1 MRKLN
6 KKLLSASLVLAPLA
20 TLPIIAVACK
30 NNSNSNNSGY
40 QKSLIKK
47 QLTQN
52 QVMLDLTSGILNQI
66 YNEDVSKYAT
76 SAQTNPKDR
85 VKEALL
91 NSSSELWKDFLKIF
105 KVYARKKLATDWQF
119 FSKLRNI
126 FAELKIDVTSF
137 SPAPNNVPT
146 DEQLKFIL
154 QNADVLNTNIRLD
167 IEKLLVIYNYLIKSR
182 TELKNIANDSDG
194 EDKVKKA
201 LKTDKK
207 SMTDTQKELHNALN
221 WKGDDLY
228 LIEALMN
235 DPIVQ
240 SWNFTDNRNIELRW
254 TQGRIRTAKQYN
266 DLADYNPDE
275 APQYKHNDPVQE
287 WEKES
292 TLLSTGIKENN
303 KDIGE
308 TLKAY
313 KGVIKNSGFSGRDME
328 TSISAIKDQKSPI
341 FGFIDP
347 TTNKIYGP
355 NEFAFGD
362 LMEVMKKRPI
372 AKIKDEYIDGV
383 KNGTIKKIENKH
395 LTLQYWSETANK
407 FEDATFKDDK
417 FKAKFKI
424 KKVDENGKPTTEEDE
439 ITVTY
444 EVNRIKHDSNKIGD
458 VVVEWKLST
467 DKLGKRNYYEF
478 QTRLKSDNNK
488 WEDEHKD
495 NPLEMPLS
503 QFPKTVNLVKDQKEF
518 VGKFVSK
525 ISPLYSEISKDV
537 KKLTLDGTPWSDAE
551 QKSRIAYNI
560 MFLNEKDYF
569 KKAMLYYKELKLYSI
584 NETNLHTEIRD
595 MLRQI
600 GIL

>member
-20 TLPIIAVACK
+20 TLPIIAAACK

-40 QKSLIKK
+40 QKALIKK

-52 QVMLDLTSGILNQI
+52 QVMLDLTSGVLNQI

-154 QNADVLNTNIRLD
+154 QNADVLN

-240 SWNFTDNRNIELRW
+240 SWNFTDNLNI
-254 TQGRIRTAKQYN
+254 
-266 DLADYNPDE
+266 
-275 APQYKHNDPVQE
+275 
-287 WEKES
+287 
-292 TLLSTGIKENN
+292 
-303 KDIGE
+303 
-308 TLKAY
+308 
-313 KGVIKNSGFSGRDME
+313 
-328 TSISAIKDQKSPI
+328 
-341 FGFIDP
+341 
-347 TTNKIYGP
+347 
-355 NEFAFGD
+355 
-362 LMEVMKKRPI
+362 
-372 AKIKDEYIDGV
+372 
-383 KNGTIKKIENKH
+383 
-395 LTLQYWSETANK
+395 
-407 FEDATFKDDK
+407 
-417 FKAKFKI
+417 
-424 KKVDENGKPTTEEDE
+424 
-439 ITVTY
+439 
-444 EVNRIKHDSNKIGD
+444 
-458 VVVEWKLST
+458 
-467 DKLGKRNYYEF
+467 
-478 QTRLKSDNNK
+478 
-488 WEDEHKD
+488 
-495 NPLEMPLS
+495 
-503 QFPKTVNLVKDQKEF
+503 
-518 VGKFVSK
+518 
-525 ISPLYSEISKDV
+525 
-537 KKLTLDGTPWSDAE
+537 
-551 QKSRIAYNI
+551 
-560 MFLNEKDYF
+560 
-569 KKAMLYYKELKLYSI
+569 
-584 NETNLHTEIRD
+584 
-595 MLRQI
+595 
-600 GIL
+600 